1 MAQANWLAGRL
12 GHSCTLAAAACLFL
26 LHPGM
31 QVSAAPRVLGS
42 QVPRAKVP
50 GPQVLGPL
58 VAKGQIYS
66 LAGYPGAICNDG
78 TPGAYYFR
86 AGTRNSKIWLFYLEG
101 GSECNDAT
109 TCSSERSA
117 SPLFTTSTDW
127 SVPKPGGIVSS
138 SSRINP
144 TFYDANVVQ
153 VHYCSSDYWSGAK
166 TATTPFKPGN
176 ASTGWTF
183 QGRAIALAALQDLAA
198 RDAQTGLSSA
208 TAFTFAGSSAGGLGA
223 VYLINDLLPYA
234 PAAAA
239 KLLVVDAGYSLSIG
253 EFDKKLPPTYMS
265 SVDPTIT
272 TTEASILFWNGH
284 GDTACAQAATTQLE
298 QVACYNTATL
308 INGGYIKT
316 PTLVAET
323 ELDTDQLGQ
332 HGWFGTV
339 NQDAAHMTYATEFAD
354 AMKALLEQVGAA
366 NSVFA
371 PQRLTHTL
379 MSTSSEFQNREA
391 FPGFTEAPTTALY
404 NWYQA
409 PAVASQLYGDA
420 AGLP

>member
-1 MAQANWLAGRL
+1 MAEANWPAGRL
-12 GHSCTLAAAACLFL
+12 RRACLLAAGAGLC
-26 LHPGM
+26 LHPLAH
-31 QVSAAPRVLGS
+31 AAPAAPQVLAP
-42 QVPRAKVP
+42 QVLAPQVLA
-50 GPQVLGPL
+50 PQVLGLL

-66 LAGYPGAICNDG
+66 LAAYPGAVCNDG

-86 AGTRNSKIWLFYLEG
+86 PGTRNSKAWLFYLEG
-101 GSECNDAT
+101 GSECNDET
-109 TCSSERSA
+109 TCSGERSS
-117 SPLFTTSTDW
+117 SPLFTTSTNW

-166 TATTPFKPGN
+166 PATTAFKPGN
-176 ASTGWTF
+176 ASTGWAF

-198 RDAQTGLSSA
+198 RNSQTGLSSA
-208 TAFTFAGSSAGGLGA
+208 KAFTFAGSSAGGLGS
-223 VYLINDLLPYA
+223 VYLVNDLLPYA
-234 PAAAA
+234 PAGAP
-239 KLLVVDAGYSLSIG
+239 KFLVVDAGYSLSIG
-253 EFDKKLPPTYMS
+253 EFDKKLPPTYMT
-265 SVDPTIT
+265 SVDPTIS
-272 TTEASILFWNGH
+272 TTETSILFWNGH

-308 INGGYIKT
+308 INGGYIKLT
-316 PTLVAET
+316 TLVAET
-323 ELDTDQLGQ
+323 ELDNDQLGQ

-339 NQDAAHMTYATEFAD
+339 DKDVAHMTYATEFAD
-354 AMKALLEQVGAA
+354 AMKAELEQVGAG

-409 PAVASQLYGDA
+409 PSSPTQLYGDA